1 MDYSTLRSARR
12 ASCLNAKLYGGRH
25 SFPRLPQASSLLS
38 MTIVER
44 NDSSNDLT
52 RRIFRDLVPFSLIGR
67 SRLFSPSA
75 NWHEKQPQNSNLV
88 WGILEDSVRGRE
100 MPFSREA
107 LPELSGS
114 FWIFYGVLENLRR
127 LGYKA
132 EQPLYMPH
140 FALDVVVWKIIL
152 IAMKDSG
159 WVSILWED
167 FAFCRQFSSCKFER
181 IKFHLAMASR
191 GFATN

>member
-1 MDYSTLRSARR
+1 MDYSTLCSARR

-25 SFPRLPQASSLLS
+25 SFPRLPRASSLLS

-75 NWHEKQPQNSNLV
+75 NWHEKQPQDSNLV

-107 LPELSGS
+107 LPELRQLGGEVAPMRRSC
-114 FWIFYGVLENLRR
+114 LEAF
-127 LGYKA
+127 GFSM
-132 EQPLYMPH
+132 E
-140 FALDVVVWKIIL
+140 FWKICVDWDTRRSNHSTCHIL
-152 IAMKDSG
+152 
-159 WVSILWED
+159 
-167 FAFCRQFSSCKFER
+167 
-181 IKFHLAMASR
+181 HLMW
-191 GFATN
+191 